1 MIVEVWSI
9 MVKLRDATMMVIN
22 SRMYWLSYNVLLI
35 LSQLVWLID
44 NSWSLIDYDQVKGCY
59 NDDHN

>member
-1 MIVEVWSI
+1 MYKDATMIVEVWSI

-35 LSQLVWLID
+35 LSQTRLID
-44 NSWSLIDYDQVKGCY
+44 R
-59 NDDHN
+59 